1 MRVRG
6 APSRDSLLIEA
17 KEASSLQTEAGGKQ
31 LLKQIVEDSTL
42 LFPIRKSCAFF
53 FFPRDMT
60 SHMAFTIIMGA
71 SPSCTQIKWHCRGRV
86 CVRSDF
92 EHAAQASLRVVCPRP
107 GGDRSSSNF
116 IQNKMINCIEA

>member
-53 FFPRDMT
+53 FFSPRYDL
-60 SHMAFTIIMGA
+60 SHGIHHHNGSI
-71 SPSCTQIKWHCRGRV
+71 
-86 CVRSDF
+86 
-92 EHAAQASLRVVCPRP
+92 SLLHP
-107 GGDRSSSNF
+107 N
-116 IQNKMINCIEA
+116 